1 MSRELQRLLGV
12 ALDAKLSLAGDPA
25 EFLRSLRLQEGWEVG
40 SAEGGEGAEAES
52 LSLDPDLDDSTPS
65 LSLPESFEKDLT
77 AEYILKARDALRM
90 PQTIPTLAE
99 PPRREWGAVEG
110 RLRNEIAELRARL
123 EERLDSLHGLEV
135 SEATY
140 LELRSRPE
148 SQLTVRETALLRLGD
163 VLIPL
168 RRELDGA
175 HAALE
180 EHKAALRT
188 SSLTVEMQIEEMER
202 QRRAGQQ
209 VAEGLRLEKLSLEAT
224 AAGLSQQLEREIALR
239 KTNDEK
245 ASLFD
250 EAAAELRRL
259 REENASLVTTAERRE
274 SLVAH
279 LTESEAAMRQ
289 TLADAIGARERLQQD
304 KEYLASE
311 TRELQ
316 RRCDSLG
323 RELESSVSRALGLE
337 VRLAEV
343 TDSLLLVQRTARSE
357 AEERLE
363 REVQRL
369 REDSARELEL
379 VRSGSRELAERENR
393 VLREARDAAE
403 GELRRVSALLERQTD
418 ERIASERSARH
429 LASTQEAELS
439 SLRGE
444 LRVKAFELMALGAA
458 LEDRAT
464 QLRLTKADLELLRG
478 EVAAHRSAIAELERS
493 SEVQVLRLTSELDSV
508 RSRLQTYLCW
518 EREMDS
524 AVLHAAGGP
533 EFAFAL
539 DSLIRG
545 GAASNDVDRRVAQCV
560 QLAQK
565 LRTAEAKCSEQELLI
580 SELQAETAKMRTTI
594 ERSAVDAERMEKPAS
609 YLVRRLRDVEDELE
623 CERRSRLEAE
633 AELTKSLTSLRLSE
647 AERDDMRERLE
658 TVLRQREELET
669 IRRALEQLREEQLV
683 EEEEGEE
690 SSDDDVEAE
699 PQVRRIGEGGGPG
712 GPSTDVPAVPLIQ
725 SLGLTAE
732 MMRRMTTPQ
741 RSPAEKRWLRRV
753 VLDD

>member
-40 SAEGGEGAEAES
+40 SAEAEEAAEAES
-52 LSLDPDLDDSTPS
+52 LSFDPDLDDSTPS

-90 PQTIPTLAE
+90 PQTMPTVAE
-99 PPRREWGAVEG
+99 PPRRDWGAVEG

-123 EERLDSLHGLEV
+123 DERLDSLHGLEV

-140 LELRSRPE
+140 LDLRSRPE
-148 SQLTVRETALLRLGD
+148 SQLTLRETALLRLGD

-209 VAEGLRLEKLSLEAT
+209 AAEGLRLEKLSLEAT

-259 REENASLVTTAERRE
+259 REENAALVAAAERRE

-289 TLADAIGARERLQQD
+289 TLADANGARERLQQD
-304 KEYLASE
+304 KEYLSSE

-316 RRCDSLG
+316 LRCDSLG

-363 REVQRL
+363 REVRRL

-444 LRVKAFELMALGAA
+444 LRVKAFELTALGAA

-464 QLRLTKADLELLRG
+464 QLRLTRADLELLRG
-478 EVAAHRSAIAELERS
+478 EVAAHKSAIAELERS
-493 SEVQVLRLTSELDSV
+493 SEVQVLRLTAELEAA

-533 EFAFAL
+533 EFASAL

-545 GAASNDVDRRVAQCV
+545 GAVSNDIDRRVAQCV

-565 LRTAEAKCSEQELLI
+565 LRAAEARCSEQELLI
-580 SELQAETAKMRTTI
+580 SELQAETAKMRATI
-594 ERSAVDAERMEKPAS
+594 ERSAVDTERMDKPAS

-623 CERRSRLEAE
+623 CERKSRVEAE

-669 IRRALEQLREEQLV
+669 IRRALEQLREEQLA
-683 EEEEGEE
+683 EEEEGEG

-699 PQVRRIGEGGGPG
+699 PQVRRIDEGGGPG
-712 GPSTDVPAVPLIQ
+712 GPSTDAPAVPLIQ

-732 MMRRMTTPQ
+732 MVRRMTTPQ

-753 VLDD
+753 VFDG